1 MKNDRKRRFRDG
13 LIFAAAVILIYALIM
28 NFRSLGSGIMRVFW
42 LFSPLIIGIFFALIL
57 YKPMMTINGF
67 FLFLK
72 KKSKDLDLELT
83 SSSILIETGGKKM
96 KKLLII
102 YYSWSNGN
110 TERIAKMLQ
119 SETDSD
125 ILKIDTVVPYSGS
138 YDDVV
143 NQGQNEVQ
151 RGYEPEI
158 KPLYI
163 NIADYDVIAVGTPT
177 WWYTMSPAV
186 KTFLHQQDFTGKT
199 VVPFMT
205 NGGWPGHVIK
215 DMKAACKGANV
226 VCDMQIQFDSTGGS
240 NLETPQ
246 EQINEWI
253 QSVKNLL

>member
-1 MKNDRKRRFRDG
+1 M
-13 LIFAAAVILIYALIM
+13 
-28 NFRSLGSGIMRVFW
+28 
-42 LFSPLIIGIFFALIL
+42 
-57 YKPMMTINGF
+57 
-67 FLFLK
+67 
-72 KKSKDLDLELT
+72 
-83 SSSILIETGGKKM
+83 KKM
-96 KKLLII
+96 LVV

-110 TERIAKMLQ
+110 TEKIALSLQKATGADIAKI
-119 SETDSD
+119 ET
-125 ILKIDTVVPYSGS
+125 LEPYKGS

-143 NQGQNEVQ
+143 SEGQREVN
-151 RGYEPEI
+151 RGYMRPI
-158 KPLYI
+158 KPLD
-163 NIADYDVIAVGTPT
+163 ADVQNYDVIAVGTPT
-177 WWYTMSPAV
+177 WWYTMAPAV